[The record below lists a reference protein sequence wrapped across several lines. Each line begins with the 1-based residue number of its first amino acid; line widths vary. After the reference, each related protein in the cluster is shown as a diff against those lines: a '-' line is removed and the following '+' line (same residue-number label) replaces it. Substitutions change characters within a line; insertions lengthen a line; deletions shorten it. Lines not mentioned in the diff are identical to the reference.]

1 MRLIVFLLL
10 ILPGSILAQSKATL
24 SSEPMLGFVE
34 MTEANIW
41 VQTTEPTYVFI
52 NVKADTADAPWFNT
66 GNVRTFS
73 DKYNIAHIKIDGLKH
88 GTRYVY
94 EVVVDGENH
103 GKTYLFST
111 QVLWQWRTDPP
122 KFSVMLGSCIYVN
135 DPPNDRPGRGYGGEF
150 EVINIMAKQDA
161 DMMLW
166 LGDNVYYREPDV
178 YSKAGLAYR
187 NNATRH
193 LSDLQPI
200 FSNFINIATWDDHD
214 YGPNDADR
222 TYRLRE
228 EALELFKLYW
238 LNASYGTTETKGVF
252 GRYLYN
258 DVEFFLL
265 DDRYHR
271 APNQLKD
278 DDRPYLGADQLQWLK
293 ESLVNSNAS
302 FKVIV
307 NGNQVINT
315 NVEHEGWS
323 KYPTEFNNFMDWLL
337 VSNVDG
343 VMFFSGDR
351 HHTELLKVKHDGF
364 YPLYEFTSS
373 PITSGTHN
381 RMGSE
386 ELNPLRVDGTLVNDK
401 RNFGIMTV
409 EGPRNK
415 RTMTLKTIDSDGV
428 ERWSFT
434 INQEDLRLQR

>member
-1 MRLIVFLLL
+1 MRLFL
-10 ILPGSILAQSKATL
+10 ILFLFSTTSVFGQSKITL
-24 SSEPMLGFVE
+24 AAEPMLGFVE

-41 VQTTEPTYVFI
+41 IQTTEPTYVVI
-52 NVKADTADAPWFNT
+52 NAKADSVDAPWFNS

-73 DKYNIAHIKIDGLKH
+73 DKFNIAHIKIDGLQH
-88 GTRYVY
+88 GTRYEY
-94 EVVVDGENH
+94 EVVVDGENN
-103 GKTYLFST
+103 GKTYSFST
-111 QVLWQWRTDPP
+111 QKLWQWRTDPP
-122 KFSVMLGSCIYVN
+122 KFSVMMGSCIFVN

-150 EVINIMAKQDA
+150 EVINIMSKQDV

-166 LGDNVYYREPDV
+166 LGDNVYYREPDFF
-178 YSKAGLAYR
+178 SKAGLAYR
-187 NNATRH
+187 NNATRQ
-193 LSDLQPI
+193 LPDLQSI
-200 FSNFINIATWDDHD
+200 FSNYINIATWDDHD
-214 YGPNDADR
+214 FGPNDADR

-238 LNASYGTTETKGVF
+238 MNPSYGTAETDGIF
-252 GRYLYN
+252 GRYMYN

-271 APNQLKD
+271 APNKLQD
-278 DDRPYLGADQLQWLK
+278 DDKPYLGDAQLQWLK
-293 ESLVNSNAS
+293 ESLVSSNAS
-302 FKVIV
+302 FKIIV

-315 NVEHEGWS
+315 NNQHEAWA

-337 VSNVDG
+337 ISEVDG
-343 VMFFSGDR
+343 VMFLSGDR
-351 HHTELLKVKHDGF
+351 HHTELLKVQHDGF

-386 ELNPLRVDGTLVNDK
+386 EENPLRVDGTLVNDK

-415 RTMTLKTIDSDGV
+415 RMMTLKTIDSEGV
-428 ERWSFT
+428 ERWKFT
-434 INQEDLRLQR
+434 INQEDLRTKK